1 MIISAKIS
9 YLYQVITI
17 LVRME
22 LKDTYVHKGLRMQL
36 VQQLKD
42 KGVDD
47 KKVLSAIA
55 QIPRHLF
62 MDEVFLKYAYQDKAF
77 PIGCDQTISQPLTVA
92 IQTALLNVNPHE
104 KILEVGTGS
113 GYQTAVL
120 LALKGQVYSIERQK
134 ELYLKTK
141 KLLPKLGYHCMFL
154 YGDGYKGFSKM
165 APFDKII
172 VTCGA
177 PFIPEELLAQLKVGG
192 RLVIPLGKGDLQK
205 MTMLIRISETKFEKS
220 THGDFSFV
228 PMLPQKSQ

>member
-92 IQTALLNVNPHE
+92 IQTALLNVKPHE
-104 KILEVGTGS
+104 KNFRSRHWLWLSNSCFTGFKRTS
-113 GYQTAVL
+113 LQHRKA
-120 LALKGQVYSIERQK
+120 KR
-134 ELYLKTK
+134 
-141 KLLPKLGYHCMFL
+141 
-154 YGDGYKGFSKM
+154 
-165 APFDKII
+165 I
-172 VTCGA
+172 V
-177 PFIPEELLAQLKVGG
+177 FKN
-192 RLVIPLGKGDLQK
+192 
-205 MTMLIRISETKFEKS
+205 
-220 THGDFSFV
+220 
-228 PMLPQKSQ
+228 